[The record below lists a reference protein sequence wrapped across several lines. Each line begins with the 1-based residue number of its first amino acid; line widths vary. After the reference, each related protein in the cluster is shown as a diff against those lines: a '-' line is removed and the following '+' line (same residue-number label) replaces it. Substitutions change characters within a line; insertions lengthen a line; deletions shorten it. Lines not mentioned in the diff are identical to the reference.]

1 MPEHPM
7 SPSRKPHLELPHER
21 DESTRSTA
29 SAPDPDMQQAQKD
42 LQEGQVDTDMRATPG
57 LDADRRT
64 RYVPGVG
71 GQPASRKAPPPSPTA
86 PRRGPSR

>member
-1 MPEHPM
+1 M

-21 DESTRSTA
+21 DESAHSTA
-29 SAPDPDMQQAQKD
+29 SAPDPDMQQAHKD

-64 RYVPGVG
+64 RYVPGEG
-71 GQPASRKAPPPSPTA
+71 GQPASRKAPPPAPTA